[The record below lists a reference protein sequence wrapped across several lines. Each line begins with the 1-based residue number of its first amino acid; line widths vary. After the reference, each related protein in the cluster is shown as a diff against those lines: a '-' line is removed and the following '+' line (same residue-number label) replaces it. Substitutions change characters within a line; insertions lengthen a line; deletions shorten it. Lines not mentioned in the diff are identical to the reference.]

1 MSAALGAIRPACKP
15 VEISEVLSRQQATA
29 AFDIDCPRDKRPLL
43 GRKAGIRFIGP
54 PHYPAG
60 EREEESMLRIE
71 GGGVW
76 WWGRHF
82 ESCVLWFCF
91 LRTESLPSIYVVEEY
106 HVLQPIRDLHK

>member
-1 MSAALGAIRPACKP
+1 MDLRHGVVDPLA
-15 VEISEVLSRQQATA
+15 
-29 AFDIDCPRDKRPLL
+29 DKRMPVLVHWEVVFASCDE
-43 GRKAGIRFIGP
+43 GGFRVERANIEDCMNSYGEEV
-54 PHYPAG
+54 G
-60 EREEESMLRIE
+60 EREKESMLRIE

-82 ESCVLWFCF
+82 ESCVLWVCF